1 MSQRIADEIENRRG
15 LVLGLTLAEL
25 LLLLLFLLLLALGW
39 QVTAL
44 KDEAESLQEKVASI
58 QQSKSELVAENKAL
72 KSISTDSTK
81 IQEFQEAIGA
91 AAEINPADPPATL
104 KRAVEVLKRLGS
116 NTTPE
121 QIKSLSEMT
130 ADYARKVET
139 LEGDRDKYRRQVD
152 NLVRSGNGLT
162 FPSCWLTPDGRTEY
176 MFDITIRDQG
186 LIVTDATP
194 GRAND
199 PQMGLLQPFQRGAVI
214 DERVFKAATNKVF
227 DWSKDER
234 CRFYA
239 IIRDGTG
246 PTSKQRYKELRKVVE
261 DRFYPLHR
269 SLSSASSR
277 HEQQPPDQQ
286 TSGVP
291 MGGPY
296 VSVPPEGHPN
306 H

>member
-15 LVLGLTLAEL
+15 LVLGLTLAEVL
-25 LLLLLFLLLLALGW
+25 SLLLFLLLLALGA
-39 QVTAL
+39 QITAL
-44 KDEAESLQEKVASI
+44 KDEAETEKERAKEI
-58 QQSKSELVAENKAL
+58 EISKAELAAENAAL
-72 KSISTDSTK
+72 KSISADSMK
-81 IQEFQEAIGA
+81 IQEFRDAINA
-91 AAEINPADPPATL
+91 ATEIDPADPPATL
-104 KRAVEVLKRLGS
+104 RRAVEVLKQLGS

-130 ADYARKVET
+130 ADAAHKIET
-139 LEGDRDKYRRQVD
+139 LERERDKYRRQID

-162 FPSCWLTPDGRTEY
+162 FPSCWTAPDGRAEY

-186 LIVTDATP
+186 LIVSDPTP

-199 PQMGLLQPFQRGAVI
+199 PQMKLLQPFQRGVVI
-214 DERVFKAATNKVF
+214 DERLFKTATNKVF
-227 DWSKDER
+227 DWSKGER

-246 PTSKQRYKELRKVVE
+246 PASKQRYKELRKVIE
-261 DRFYPLHR
+261 DRFYPLHLL
-269 SLSSASSR
+269 LSSASSR
-277 HEQQPPDQQ
+277 HEQQSPDQQ

-296 VSVPPEGHPN
+296 VSVPPESHSN
-306 H
+306 C